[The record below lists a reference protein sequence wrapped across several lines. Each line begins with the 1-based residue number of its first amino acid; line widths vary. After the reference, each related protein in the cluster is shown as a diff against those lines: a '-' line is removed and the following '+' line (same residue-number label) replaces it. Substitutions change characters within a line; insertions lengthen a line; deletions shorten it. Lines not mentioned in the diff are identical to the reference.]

1 MIELRIEQIE
11 DKREKGRVA
20 RRMLEALPAWFA
32 IPQAREQYISDSE
45 NQLFLAAR
53 RGEEAAGFLCLKE
66 TGRDTAEIAVMG
78 VAPQYRR
85 QGIGRELVLA
95 AQKAALQQG
104 YSFLQVKTVQM
115 GRYPNY
121 DETNLFYLSLGFQEF
136 EVFPAL
142 WDPQNP
148 CQIYVMSLI

>member
-20 RRMLEALPAWFA
+20 RRILEALPAWFA

-78 VAPQYRR
+78 VAPPVPETGNRPGTGVGGPKSR
-85 QGIGRELVLA
+85 PPAGI
-95 AQKAALQQG
+95 
-104 YSFLQVKTVQM
+104 FLFAGQNRPNGTVSK
-115 GRYPNY
+115 
-121 DETNLFYLSLGFQEF
+121 L
-136 EVFPAL
+136 
-142 WDPQNP
+142 
-148 CQIYVMSLI
+148 

>member
-20 RRMLEALPAWFA
+20 RRILEALPAWFA

-85 QGIGRELVLA
+85 QGIGQELVVA
-95 AQKAALQQG
+95 AKKPP
-104 YSFLQVKTVQM
+104 SSRDIPFCRSK
-115 GRYPNY
+115 P
-121 DETNLFYLSLGFQEF
+121 SK
-136 EVFPAL
+136 
-142 WDPQNP
+142 WDGIQTMTKPI
-148 CQIYVMSLI
+148 CFI